1 MKAYK
6 VFVRGDESNCAYV
19 GGETPGKAKYA
30 AWKTGSRY
38 RKITELGCHRA
49 PELDDI
55 AREGPITSVEALDS
69 YDCEF
74 WGAPVR
80 FP

>member
-6 VFVRGDESNCAYV
+6 VFILGDPSNCAYV
-19 GGETPGKAKYA
+19 GGETAGKAKYA
-30 AWKTGSRY
+30 ALKTTRN
-38 RKITELGCHRA
+38 RRVTELGCHRA

-55 AREGPITSVEALDS
+55 ARQGPITSYEALDA
-69 YDCEF
+69 YDAEF